1 MLYGKDLI
9 AERDEKN
16 RLHSSVIKWWN
27 DINYINMVNK
37 QIEAYNTAYLAQTQQ
52 QNAKAGQADSDYN
65 AATGSFSGAYGKNE
79 ELLNAKEKDQV
90 KSILAEKEDSIAAIV
105 NSNHMGN

>member
-27 DINYINMVNK
+27 DINYINMVNE
-37 QIEAYNTAYLAQTQQ
+37 QIEAYNTACLAQVHQQ
-52 QNAKAGQADSDYN
+52 GAKADAADSDYN
-65 AATGSFSGAYGKNE
+65 ATTGSFSGAYGKNE
-79 ELLNAKEKDQV
+79 ELLNEREKDQV
-90 KSILAEKEDSIAAIV
+90 KSILSEKEESIAAIV
-105 NSNHMGN
+105 NNNQM